1 MKDQKYNIYQKH
13 KQRKNDLQN
22 IFVKAKAGSR
32 LRLAV
37 AWSRFSTVPTIESVP
52 ILKSREIISQGNI
65 YMRTP

>member
-1 MKDQKYNIYQKH
+1 MKDQKYNIYQKN

-37 AWSRFSTVPTIESVP
+37 A
-52 ILKSREIISQGNI
+52 
-65 YMRTP
+65 